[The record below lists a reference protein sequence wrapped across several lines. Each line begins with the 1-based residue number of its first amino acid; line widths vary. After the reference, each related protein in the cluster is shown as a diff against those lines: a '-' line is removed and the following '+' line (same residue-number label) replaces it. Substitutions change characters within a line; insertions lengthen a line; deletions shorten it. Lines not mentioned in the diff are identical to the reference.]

1 MTEEEL
7 AHFDSVMGDGLHKIF
22 TGALSS
28 DTDYDAVTKGID
40 KVLAYWGR
48 PSFSIPRTNTRR
60 SGISH

>member
-7 AHFDSVMGDGLHKIF
+7 AHFDSVMGDGLHEIF

-40 KVLAYWGR
+40 KVLAY
-48 PSFSIPRTNTRR
+48 
-60 SGISH
+60 